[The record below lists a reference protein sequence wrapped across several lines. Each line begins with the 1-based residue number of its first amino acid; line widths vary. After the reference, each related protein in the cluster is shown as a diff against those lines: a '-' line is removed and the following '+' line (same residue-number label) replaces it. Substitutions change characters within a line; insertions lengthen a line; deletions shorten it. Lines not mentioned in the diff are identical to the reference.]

1 MLFILHMKYNFYKTA
16 SFFALNK
23 LPLRQIFWGWVYIPA
38 LFQNNSEMNNFN
50 NRAADGPGIPVS
62 PSLTDLEPPL
72 GSDKK
77 DVLLKKRLLRICCI
91 SVTIAIS
98 VCFIARLLVWLIN
111 LVTNISFYGTFS
123 AAFHSPSANHLGLWV
138 IVIPAIGGLVVGFMA
153 LYGSAAIRGHGI
165 PEAME
170 QILTNK
176 SRIKPSITFLKPVS
190 SAIAIG
196 TGGPFGAEGPII
208 ATGGALGSTVG
219 QLFKITA
226 AERKV
231 LLAAGA
237 TAGMSAIFGTPIAA
251 VFLAIELLLF
261 EFSPKAILPVALA
274 CITGA
279 AGHHVLFDA
288 GPVFPMPSLS
298 APSNAALAIY
308 SGIGVITGV
317 LSIGLTKI
325 VYFIEDSFEK
335 LPIHWMWWPAIGGLT
350 VGVIGYFAPRTFGVG
365 YDNIITVLSGTMAL
379 AIVVR
384 LCFFKFL
391 SWAIALG
398 SGTSGGTLAPLL
410 TIGGAAGAVIGYV
423 LIKFFPNSGINIP
436 MSALAGMS
444 AMFAGASR
452 AYLTSI
458 SFAIEATMQSH
469 ALLPLLGACT
479 ASYLVS
485 FFFMENTIMT
495 EKIARRGVFTPDSYE
510 ADILSK
516 MTVEQAI
523 SPDALV
529 LSAQNTILEVK
540 EWLKA
545 NVCKAHEFVVLD
557 ENNHYAGIISRN
569 DIFIKGLDPKTTV
582 ADLTTAANGFVQS
595 TDSLKQAVS
604 LMAKQNAEVL
614 AVLAPNGKLTG
625 VLGYRDILSVY
636 KEQLEENEHPHA
648 HISLKRRRLKI
659 LLRGRKLRGVE

>member
-1 MLFILHMKYNFYKTA
+1 
-16 SFFALNK
+16 
-23 LPLRQIFWGWVYIPA
+23 
-38 LFQNNSEMNNFN
+38 MNNIN
-50 NRAADGPGIPVS
+50 TDTPDAGGIPVS
-62 PSLTDLEPPL
+62 PTLNKIENHPAPAIRDI
-72 GSDKK
+72 
-77 DVLLKKRLLRICCI
+77 VQKKRLLRI
-91 SVTIAIS
+91 SGLAIMVAAA
-98 VCFIARLLVWLIN
+98 VCFIAKFLVWLIN
-111 LVTNISFYGTFS
+111 LVTNLSFYGTVS
-123 AAFHSPSANHLGLWV
+123 ANFHSPSANHLGLWV
-138 IVIPAIGGLVVGFMA
+138 IIIPAIGGIIVGLMA

-208 ATGGALGSTVG
+208 ATGGALGSTIG

-226 AERKV
+226 NERKV

-288 GPVFPMPSLS
+288 GPVFPMPDLKT
-298 APSNAALAIY
+298 PSNTALAIY
-308 SGIGVITGV
+308 SGIGLVTGF
-317 LSIGLTKI
+317 LSLGLTKI
-325 VYFIEDSFEK
+325 VYFVEDSFEK
-335 LPIHWMWWPAIGGLT
+335 LPVHWMWWPALGGLA
-350 VGVIGYFAPRTFGVG
+350 VGVIGYFAPHTLGVG
-365 YDNIITVLSGTMAL
+365 YDNIINVLSGTL
-379 AIVVR
+379 AIAIVIR

-410 TIGGAAGAVIGYV
+410 TIGGAGGAILGAVI
-423 LIKFFPNSGINIP
+423 LKFFPNSDINIS
-436 MSALAGMS
+436 MAALVGMS

-458 SFAIEATMQSH
+458 SFAMEATMQSH

-485 FFFMENTIMT
+485 FFLMENTIMT
-495 EKIARRGVFTPDSYE
+495 EKIARRGVFTPDSFE
-510 ADILSK
+510 ADLLSK
-516 MTVEQAI
+516 LTVDQAI
-523 SPDALV
+523 AHDALV
-529 LSAQNTILEVK
+529 LNIDSTVKDAK

-545 NVCKAHEFVVLD
+545 NDDKAHEFVVL
-557 ENNHYAGIISRN
+557 NNEGNYMGMVSRYDVFMKGLNPDMPLN
-569 DIFIKGLDPKTTV
+569 DITTPG
-582 ADLTTAANGFVQS
+582 NGFVHG
-595 TDSLKQAVS
+595 TDTLRRAVEI
-604 LMAKQNAEVL
+604 MATRNAEVL
-614 AVLAPNGKLTG
+614 PVVSAGGKISG
-625 VLGYRDILSVY
+625 VLSYRDVLSVY
-636 KEQLEENEHPHA
+636 KEQLEENEHLHV
-648 HISLKRRRLKI
+648 HISLKRQRLKMLI
-659 LLRGRKLRGVE
+659 KGRKLVQVESKE